1 MAAPVPIESPRDL
14 EALIYSYYRDAEMRG
29 SNLLYRMLRIV
40 DDPQTQVNLSRHLA
54 DETRHAWLWTKRIQ
68 EIGAVPSAI
77 PDGYQVRMGK
87 VGGVPRHPIELF
99 ALTLVA
105 EQRAMRRY
113 AEHLERPE
121 VPSPTREVLRT
132 ASQDEV
138 WHVAWVEKKLQDLA
152 KQTGDA
158 RRIDAALEKFRRVDL
173 EVVAEL
179 EETERGWVA
188 DLGRV

>member
-1 MAAPVPIESPRDL
+1 MAAPIPIESPRDL
-14 EALIYSYYRDAEMRG
+14 ETLIYSYYRDAELRG
-29 SNLLYRMLRIV
+29 SNLLYRMLRVV
-40 DDPQTQVNLSRHLA
+40 DDPEAQINLSRHLA
-54 DETRHAWLWTKRIQ
+54 DETRHAWLWTKRIK
-68 EIGAVPSAI
+68 EIGDAPLAI

-121 VPSPTREVLRT
+121 VPSPTREVLCA

-138 WHVAWVEKKLQDLA
+138 WHVAWVEKELQGLA
-152 KQTGDA
+152 KHSGDA
-158 RRIDAALEKFRRVDL
+158 RRIDTALEKFRRVDR

-179 EETERGWVA
+179 EETERGWTA
-188 DLGRV
+188 ALGG